1 MVFGAITGVPLVLPT
16 RADGGTDWRTLLG
29 ADPNG
34 SDGLV
39 AMSAEGPISMRQANP
54 DPYCSTRVM
63 PACRASG
70 TTFISAACNGVAQYF
85 AWPAR
90 RIAEVAR
97 RFDESPLCAGAA
109 CGNGMVTSIC
119 DRTNTGAPLERFATM
134 IARRVVR

>member
-1 MVFGAITGVPLVLPT
+1 MWATT
-16 RADGGTDWRTLLG
+16 R
-29 ADPNG
+29 
-34 SDGLV
+34 
-39 AMSAEGPISMRQANP
+39 
-54 DPYCSTRVM
+54 
-63 PACRASG
+63 
-70 TTFISAACNGVAQYF
+70 QYY

-119 DRTNTGAPLERFATM
+119 DRTNNGAPLERFATM